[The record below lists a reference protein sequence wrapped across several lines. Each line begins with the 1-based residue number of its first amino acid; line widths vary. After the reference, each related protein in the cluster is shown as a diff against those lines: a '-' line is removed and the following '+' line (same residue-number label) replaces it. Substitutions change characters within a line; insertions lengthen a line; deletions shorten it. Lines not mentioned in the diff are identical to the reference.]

1 MPKEMQKTFLVLSNQ
16 ESSHLAAEITSLM
29 EADGYKSCHICDD
42 PRVTVIVGLEQEVQL
57 WPNHG
62 RNALQW
68 LRESVDG
75 LSFGG
80 SAIVFCPTYLS
91 TDQLRL
97 LDVENLDLPPDHGAR
112 QLVKVFYSS
121 AELLGKLQEI
131 PEDFVPWEDE
141 E

>member
-1 MPKEMQKTFLVLSNQ
+1 MPQETRTTFLVLSNQ
-16 ESSHLAAEITSLM
+16 ESDHFATEIIRLM
-29 EADGYKSCHICDD
+29 EEAGYQPCHICDD
-42 PRVTVIVGLEQEVQL
+42 PRITVIVGLEEMIQL
-57 WPNHG
+57 WPNHE
-62 RNALQW
+62 RNAMQW

-75 LSFGG
+75 LVFGG
-80 SAIVFCPTYLS
+80 SAIVFCPTYLG
-91 TDQLRL
+91 TDQRRL

-112 QLVKVFYSS
+112 KLVKVFYSS